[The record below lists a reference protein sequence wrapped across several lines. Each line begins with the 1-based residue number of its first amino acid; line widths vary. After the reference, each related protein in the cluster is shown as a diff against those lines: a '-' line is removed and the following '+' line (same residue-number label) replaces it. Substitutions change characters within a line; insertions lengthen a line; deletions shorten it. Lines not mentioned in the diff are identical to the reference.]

1 MIFGI
6 KLVYFTRFL
15 RVKNYPGAKSYPK
28 LLQSSLKV
36 TEALLTRISVVCAAN
51 PICCVIKSD
60 GSNQWYWPD
69 PQTVQLCGQ
78 RHNCQYHSRL
88 TLDGGRW
95 RLSDLQETFRKPSM
109 EYWYTAVLW
118 NIFHCISSTADTPHS
133 QPSSVYNNCC
143 PYHPHCIP
151 LPLHTIVA
159 TKHLHNSPTPHNPHK
174 RKPSSSSRLLSL
186 PVVFVS
192 IMDCST

>member
-69 PQTVQLCGQ
+69 PQTVQLCGKDTTV
-78 RHNCQYHSRL
+78 SITEDWLL
-88 TLDGGRW
+88 TVAGEGLA
-95 RLSDLQETFRKPSM
+95 TFRKPSGNHQWNVDILQCC
-109 EYWYTAVLW
+109 ETFSTAYPPLQTLPTPNHHRSTTTAVHTIL
-118 NIFHCISSTADTPHS
+118 IAYLRLFTPLLLLNTFTT
-133 QPSSVYNNCC
+133 P
-143 PYHPHCIP
+143 
-151 LPLHTIVA
+151 PLHTIH
-159 TKHLHNSPTPHNPHK
+159 TRGNHH
-174 RKPSSSSRLLSL
+174 RLPDSW
-186 PVVFVS
+186 VFP
-192 IMDCST
+192 

>member
-36 TEALLTRISVVCAAN
+36 TEALLTLISVVCAAN

-60 GSNQWYWPD
+60 GSNQWHWPD

-78 RHNCQYHSRL
+78 RHNCQYHCRR
-88 TLDGGRW
+88 TIDGGR
-95 RLSDLQETFRKPSM
+95 RRFQLQLVCIQSNPS
-109 EYWYTAVLW
+109 E
-118 NIFHCISSTADTPHS
+118 IKK
-133 QPSSVYNNCC
+133 
-143 PYHPHCIP
+143 IP
-151 LPLHTIVA
+151 LYIQKSWEAITGKNQLIFGHGPKQACLA
-159 TKHLHNSPTPHNPHK
+159 GCRCRP
-174 RKPSSSSRLLSL
+174 
-186 PVVFVS
+186 F
-192 IMDCST
+192 